1 LSFTFDGL
9 DETSNSIAGY
19 QCSVDGS
26 TGYYCT
32 SPITLDNNYQGTG
45 TEGVTSTTH
54 PNNVH
59 SLQVS
64 AVDAAGNV
72 DPSPATFEW
81 SVPGGANIQ
90 DTGTQDTIAPD
101 TKIVSVVDGNNATV
115 LNGSS
120 VSLTA
125 PSLQSPITYQD
136 ANQSSTAN
144 TFTISFAATDN
155 TNLIEGYQCASY
167 WSSSIPEQIEFTQC
181 TNPSISELS
190 AESSITDSETSL
202 NTTNIFQVR
211 AVDASGNVDPSP
223 ATFLLNIIPG
233 SGPEGAGT
241 TETQQPQQQ
250 FPQDP
255 LLQQQQPQ
263 QQFPQDPLLQQQQ
276 QPQQQFPQDP
286 LLQQQQQPQQ
296 QFPQDPLLQQQQQ
309 PQQQFP
315 QDPLLQQQQQPQQQ
329 PGITIQGQFPETG
342 QFGPTPQQQGLP
354 QVTEGQIL
362 HESDGHNTLPPPI
375 LTTTTQ
381 GIPSLPSGTTVYG
394 SSNNGIFE
402 ADQNGN

>member
-1 LSFTFDGL
+1 M
-9 DETSNSIAGY
+9 
-19 QCSVDGS
+19 
-26 TGYYCT
+26 
-32 SPITLDNNYQGTG
+32 
-45 TEGVTSTTH
+45 
-54 PNNVH
+54 
-59 SLQVS
+59 
-64 AVDAAGNV
+64 

-90 DTGTQDTIAPD
+90 DTSAQDTIAPD
-101 TKIVSVVDGNNATV
+101 TKIVSVVDSNNATV

-120 VSLTA
+120 VSLTS
-125 PSLQSPITYQD
+125 PSLQSPIAIQF
-136 ANQSSTAN
+136 ANQSSTANHRADAN

-255 LLQQQQPQ
+255 LLQQQQQPE

-276 QPQQQFPQDP
+276 QPQAAVPTRSIATTTTTTEQQFPQDP
-286 LLQQQQQPQQ
+286 LLQQQQQHRAVPTRSIATTTTTAA
-296 QFPQDPLLQQQQQ
+296 
-309 PQQQFP
+309 
-315 QDPLLQQQQQPQQQ
+315 Q

-342 QFGPTPQQQGLP
+342 QFGLTPQQQGLP
-354 QVTEGQIL
+354 QVTEGQIQ

-381 GIPSLPSGTTVYG
+381 GIPSLPIR
-394 SSNNGIFE
+394 NNCLW
-402 ADQNGN
+402 Q